1 MPDDQLNTIPN
12 SEFRIPN
19 SLGLYIHVPFCFS
32 KCPYCDFY
40 SARDL
45 SVIPSYCNA
54 LREELSTLRRAAP
67 FAGPEAFNR
76 PVRSVYFGGGT
87 PSLLPPAELASIM
100 ETVRARYALLPGA
113 EVTLEVNP
121 TLGDREEYFAAA
133 AAAGINRVSVGLQSA
148 LAGERK
154 ALGRRGAPEDAVLT
168 ARAARQ
174 AGIGNL
180 SVDLML
186 GIPGQTLG
194 TLRESLGF
202 ALENIAPTHLS
213 LYILKLE
220 QGTPFYKMRDRLALP
235 DDDAVSDLYEAAC
248 AYLRERGMRHYE
260 ISNFC
265 FDGLVGVHNLAYWQG
280 EEYLGFGPAAH
291 SYYGGKRF
299 YYERDTAA
307 FIAGASPLYDG
318 PGGDADETLM
328 LALRTDLGLDL
339 DAFRARYALTL
350 SPAFINE
357 ITRLQTLGLLTYN
370 APCLRLTEK
379 GFLLSNSVI
388 SSLLAAL

>member
-45 SVIPSYCNA
+45 SAIPSYCAA

-67 FAGPEAFNR
+67 FVGPEAFSR

-87 PSLLPPAELASIM
+87 PSLLPPEALASLTD
-100 ETVRARYALLPGA
+100 TVRARYRLQPGA
-113 EVTLEVNP
+113 EITVEVNP
-121 TLGDREEYFAAA
+121 TLQEKDAWFAAA
-133 AAAGINRVSVGLQSA
+133 AAAGVNRVSLGLQSA
-148 LAGERK
+148 LAGERR

-168 ARAARQ
+168 ARAARK
-174 AGIGNL
+174 AGISNL

-186 GIPGQTLG
+186 GIPGQTPA

-202 ALENIAPTHLS
+202 ALENFAPAHLS

-220 QGTPFYKMRDRLALP
+220 PGTPFYKMRDRLALP
-235 DDDAVSDLYEAAC
+235 DDDAVSDLYEGAC
-248 AYLRERGMRHYE
+248 AYLRAAGMRHYE

-265 FDGLVGVHNLAYWQG
+265 FDDRVGVHNLAYWQG
-280 EEYLGFGPAAH
+280 GEYLGFGPAAH

-307 FIAGASPLYDG
+307 FIAGASPVYDG

-339 DAFRARYALTL
+339 DAFRARYALAP
-350 SPAFINE
+350 SPAFYNE
-357 ITRLQTLGLLTYN
+357 ITRLRSLGLLTYN
-370 APCLRLTEK
+370 APVLRLTEK
-379 GFLLSNSVI
+379 GFLLSNSVL